1 MSLHRFKF
9 ICHLITFTDKET
21 RNERWKTDKFACMR
35 ELFEDMNKRNARMRY
50 PSPLLAIDENLCPH
64 RGHIGFKQ
72 CNPNKRL
79 SMAYCTKVS
88 AIVQY
93 LTPAIAYHF
102 MRNHKE
108 LKVQL
113 ESITSSEPTTNPN
126 IPSTSCL
133 YTATL
138 KGSIYPWIATSHQFL
153 WQHGL

>member
-1 MSLHRFKF
+1 
-9 ICHLITFTDKET
+9 
-21 RNERWKTDKFACMR
+21 
-35 ELFEDMNKRNARMRY
+35 
-50 PSPLLAIDENLCPH
+50 
-64 RGHIGFKQ
+64 
-72 CNPNKRL
+72 
-79 SMAYCTKVS
+79 MAYCTKVS

-113 ESITSSEPTTNPN
+113 ESITSSEPTSNPN

-133 YTATL
+133 YTAIF

-153 WQHGL
+153 WQHEL